1 MPGCLEGS
9 FVGLAEQPLE
19 FGEHLLDG
27 IEIRAV
33 RWQEEQLG
41 AGASD
46 RLTNRFALV
55 AAEVVHDDDIVGLEG
70 RHQELLDISQ
80 EDVAIDRAVEDA
92 GRVDSIVTER
102 GNEGHGAPVSEGSL
116 GIERLATS
124 APTMGPRHVGLGPG
138 FINEDQTFGIEPALN
153 PLPER
158 TLARDV
164 RAILFTCEQ
173 GFF

>member
-1 MPGCLEGS
+1 MFNRDPRH
-9 FVGLAEQPLE
+9 PL
-19 FGEHLLDG
+19 G
-27 IEIRAV
+27 IGFFEPLNTGGILCRIN
-33 RWQEEQLG
+33 
-41 AGASD
+41 ASSQ
-46 RLTNRFALV
+46 RS
-55 AAEVVHDDDIVGLEG
+55 E
-70 RHQELLDISQ
+70 ISQ

-92 GRVDSIVTER
+92 GRVDPVVTER
-102 GNEGHGAPVSEGSL
+102 GNEGHGAPVSERSL